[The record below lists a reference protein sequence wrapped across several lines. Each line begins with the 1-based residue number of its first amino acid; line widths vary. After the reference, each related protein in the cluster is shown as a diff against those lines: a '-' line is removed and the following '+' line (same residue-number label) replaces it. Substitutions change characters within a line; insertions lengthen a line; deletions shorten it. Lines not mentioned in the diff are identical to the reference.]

1 MTHDTIH
8 VALGARSYDIHV
20 GAGLIADLHDLVP
33 WPAHARNAVVVTNGV
48 VWEHYGEA
56 VSTAVE
62 AAGLALAVIRVPDGE
77 QAKSTDTLAA
87 LWSRFAGIPLLRD
100 DVVIALG
107 GGVVGDL
114 AGFAA
119 ATWNRG
125 VALVQVPTTLLA
137 QVDSAIGGKTGINL
151 AQGKNLVGSFHQ
163 PLAVISDVATLATLP
178 DRERR
183 AGLGEVAKYGFIADP
198 VVLELLEE
206 RPGSATAGEPDV
218 LREIVRR
225 GSTVKAEIV
234 SDDER
239 ESGRRALLNYGH
251 TVGHAIE
258 ALTGYGTYRHGEA
271 VGLGMV
277 FAARLGERLD
287 IAEKGLADRTVAVL
301 DGLGLPTR
309 GLRLD
314 PGAVWD
320 VMARD
325 KKARDGVRF
334 IISRRPGEAEVID
347 EPRRGIVDDVLRS
360 MA

>member
-1 MTHDTIH
+1 M
-8 VALGARSYDIHV
+8 AC
-20 GAGLIADLHDLVP
+20 
-33 WPAHARNAVVVTNGV
+33 
-48 VWEHYGEA
+48 
-56 VSTAVE
+56 
-62 AAGLALAVIRVPDGE
+62 
-77 QAKSTDTLAA
+77 
-87 LWSRFAGIPLLRD
+87 
-100 DVVIALG
+100 
-107 GGVVGDL
+107 
-114 AGFAA
+114 
-119 ATWNRG
+119 
-125 VALVQVPTTLLA
+125 
-137 QVDSAIGGKTGINL
+137 
-151 AQGKNLVGSFHQ
+151 
-163 PLAVISDVATLATLP
+163 
-178 DRERR
+178 
-183 AGLGEVAKYGFIADP
+183 
-198 VVLELLEE
+198 
-206 RPGSATAGEPDV
+206 
-218 LREIVRR
+218 
-225 GSTVKAEIV
+225 
-234 SDDER
+234 
-239 ESGRRALLNYGH
+239 
-251 TVGHAIE
+251 GHAIE